1 MPKAK
6 ITKTFVE
13 NTPCTDKG
21 QVLYCDTEL
30 AGFYVVIGM
39 RAKTYIAQKDVQGR
53 TVRCTIGRHGHF
65 TTDEARRI
73 AKDKLYLM
81 AQGIDPNK
89 LDEEQKKEI
98 ITLHDVLKSY
108 QFTRKNLKEA
118 TKQDYEYHLQKYLPD
133 WMSKRMVDINK
144 EMIIAR
150 HATLGKTNGEA
161 VANGVMRILRAMFSH
176 AHATYDICEVNP
188 VSYLSKIKAWYPERR
203 RQTYIK
209 AHQLKTW
216 WSGVQSLDND
226 TMRDFLIFLL
236 FTGLRRSEAA
246 SLRWGDIDFIDKTF
260 TIQKTKNGDP
270 LILPFG
276 EYLNSMFENRSK
288 RYHNQEFV
296 FPGSGKHGHLAEPKA
311 GIYKV
316 IQNCGISFTCHDLR
330 RTFITIAES
339 LDLSHY
345 AIKRLVN
352 HRMTS
357 DVTSSYI
364 IFNAERLRGAVEKIE
379 EFILEQVDG
388 RR

>member
-1 MPKAK
+1 MPKVK

-13 NTPCTDKG
+13 NTPYADKG
-21 QVLYCDTEL
+21 QTLYCDTEL
-30 AGFYVVIGM
+30 AGFYVVVGM
-39 RAKTYIAQKDVQGR
+39 RAKTYIVQKDVQGR

-81 AQGIDPNK
+81 AQGINPNQ
-89 LDEEQKKEI
+89 LAEEEKRQV
-98 ITLHDVLKSY
+98 ITLRDVLKSY
-108 QFTRKNLKEA
+108 QFTRKNLKET
-118 TKQDYEYHLQKYLPD
+118 TKNDYEYHLNKYLPD
-133 WMSKRMVDINK
+133 WMGKRMVDITK
-144 EMIIAR
+144 EMIVAR

-161 VANGVMRILRAMFSH
+161 SANGVMRILRAMFSH

-203 RQTYIK
+203 RSTYIK

-216 WSGVQSLDND
+216 WGGVRSLDND
-226 TMRDFLIFLL
+226 TLRDFLTFLL

-246 SLRWGDIDFIDKTF
+246 SLRWADIDFVDRTF

-270 LILPFG
+270 LILPMG
-276 EYLNSMFENRSK
+276 EYIYSMFERRRK
-288 RYHNQEFV
+288 QYHNQEFV
-296 FPGSGKHGHLAEPKA
+296 FPGPGKHGHLAEPKT
-311 GIYKV
+311 GIYRV

-357 DVTSSYI
+357 DVTSGYI
-364 IFNAERLRGAVEKIE
+364 IFNPERLRGAVERIE
-379 EFILEQVDG
+379 KFILEQVDDPI
-388 RR
+388 